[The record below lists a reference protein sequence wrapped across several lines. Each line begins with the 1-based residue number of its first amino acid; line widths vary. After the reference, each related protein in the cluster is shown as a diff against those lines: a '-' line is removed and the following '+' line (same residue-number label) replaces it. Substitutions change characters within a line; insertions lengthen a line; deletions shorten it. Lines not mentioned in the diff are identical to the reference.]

1 MVAILN
7 YIYQDFATSFDPV
20 PSLPGTPYYVPDPP
34 RPKYNKFPDLQLPR
48 LTPHSAQIQLPI
60 SHLGRFQ
67 HKWEIERDENTC
79 IYHPELKDLMIILP
93 NLSLKKICLLW

>member
-34 RPKYNKFPDLQLPR
+34 RPKYNKFPELQLPR
-48 LTPHSAQIQLPI
+48 FTPHSAQMQLKSCSLDHI
-60 SHLGRFQ
+60 LVDFNINGRSHATKTLAY
-67 HKWEIERDENTC
+67 IT
-79 IYHPELKDLMIILP
+79 P
-93 NLSLKKICLLW
+93 N